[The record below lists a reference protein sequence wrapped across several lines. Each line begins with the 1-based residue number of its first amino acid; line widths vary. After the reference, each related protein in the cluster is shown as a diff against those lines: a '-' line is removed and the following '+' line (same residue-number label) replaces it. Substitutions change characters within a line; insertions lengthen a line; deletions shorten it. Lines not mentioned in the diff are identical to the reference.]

1 MRQIIFPG
9 AQRIKCKASLIQ
21 KVSRKTLPSDYEKTH
36 NISLTLTLIT
46 NWIMSLHG
54 HGKHLYSICIRSSN
68 ISKFDM
74 KFDELIFIVKKIKY
88 FTLAHHLWVLW
99 FKNIFGSKKSTQFFH
114 NVWVISV
121 AIAASPTFPQ
131 SLEIPS

>member
-1 MRQIIFPG
+1 
-9 AQRIKCKASLIQ
+9 
-21 KVSRKTLPSDYEKTH
+21 
-36 NISLTLTLIT
+36 
-46 NWIMSLHG
+46 MSLHG

-68 ISKFDM
+68 ISKFDI

-99 FKNIFGSKKSTQFFH
+99 FKNIFGSKKSARFFH
-114 NVWVISV
+114 NVCVISV
-121 AIAASPTFPQ
+121 AIAASRIFPQ